1 MVPAVC
7 GGVVQVSG
15 LGELNVKR
23 VNQSSSK
30 IAEMP
35 FVVYLALSILILIYA
50 FARVLQVFPG
60 KIPMLAVVS
69 LHVLPPL
76 VFAFIHGA
84 LFYRIRGIL
93 AFLALCVV
101 VGNISE
107 NIGVRTGFPFGRYY
121 FTELMGPKLFVVP
134 IMLGLAYTGMAYF
147 SWTIARL
154 ILGDLRNL
162 EGAYV
167 LRVPLLASFIMV
179 AWDFSMDPVWAT
191 VLHAWIWP
199 RGGAYFGVPATN
211 FLGWYVTV
219 YIIYQLFVF
228 YSQRAPVG
236 PTRLPSSYW
245 RLAVI
250 FYAVSA
256 AGNVLLTI
264 PRDGPAVV
272 YDPTGTP
279 WKVSD
284 ITGASA
290 WVSIFIMGTFTLLA
304 WVRVNGTAIGPAEV

>member
-1 MVPAVC
+1 M
-7 GGVVQVSG
+7 
-15 LGELNVKR
+15 KR

-30 IAEMP
+30 VAEMP

-50 FARVLQVFPG
+50 AARVLQIFPG
-60 KIPMLAVVS
+60 KIPMLAVVC
-69 LHVLPPL
+69 LHVMPPL
-76 VFAFIHGA
+76 VFAFIHGVF
-84 LFYRIRGIL
+84 FYRIRGIL
-93 AFLALCVV
+93 VFLTLCVI
-101 VGNISE
+101 VGNIFE

-121 FTELMGPKLFVVP
+121 FTELMGPKLFAVP
-134 IMLGLAYTGMAYF
+134 IMLGLAYTGMAYL
-147 SWTIARL
+147 SWAIARL

-162 EGAYV
+162 DGAYV
-167 LRVPLLASFIMV
+167 LRVPLVASFIMV

-219 YIIYQLFVF
+219 YIIYQLFAF
-228 YSQRAPVG
+228 YLQRASVG
-236 PTRLPSSYW
+236 PTRLPGSYW

-264 PRDGPAVV
+264 PRDRPAVV

-279 WKVSD
+279 WKVGN

-290 WVSIFIMGTFTLLA
+290 LVSIFIMGTFASLA
-304 WVRVNGTAIGPAEV
+304 WVRVNDRTAIGPAEV